1 MLEQEKGLAAMSKLR
16 EHEHR
21 NSTQTLNEL
30 SEHVALL
37 RASAGS
43 TPRSDWRADA
53 HEDAEGEQVADLL
66 SAALLP
72 DRRAWTAL
80 SPHGSGSTS
89 ERGSATDGADGDD
102 EALYAR
108 TEAKDAKGKD
118 AGLISA
124 IGLGQNEKCPR
135 LNLASL
141 AGRALIQP

>member
-21 NSTQTLNEL
+21 NSTQTLSEL

-43 TPRSDWRADA
+43 TPRTDWRTDA

-89 ERGSATDGADGDD
+89 ERGSATDGDD
-102 EALYAR
+102 DAR

-124 IGLGQNEKCPR
+124 IGLSQNEKCPR

>member
-43 TPRSDWRADA
+43 TPRSDRRADA
-53 HEDAEGEQVADLL
+53 HEDTEGEQVADLL
-66 SAALLP
+66 SAAFLP

-89 ERGSATDGADGDD
+89 ERGSATDGDD